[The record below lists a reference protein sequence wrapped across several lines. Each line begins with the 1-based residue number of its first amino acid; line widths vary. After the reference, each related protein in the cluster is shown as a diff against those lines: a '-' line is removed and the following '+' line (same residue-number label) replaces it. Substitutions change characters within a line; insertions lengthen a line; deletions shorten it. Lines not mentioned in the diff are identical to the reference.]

1 MFSKYKREIIILSVS
16 FCMCIS
22 IVGIIKLAFFKD
34 KSLIEP
40 IEKVEKYYNN
50 SNAKQN
56 YLEATTKKITT
67 TTTVF
72 ATTTETEKTDEDE
85 EDYQY
90 YEAPEIEEDGSII
103 YDGLTITEL
112 TNKLN
117 RSLPSYL
124 TNTGYFFAEYTK
136 KTGLNPYLSVA
147 IVLLETG
154 CNWQCS
160 YIMVNCNNI
169 GGLKGHGRC
178 GNTGYSAYD
187 SLEEG
192 IVSYLDIL
200 YNGYMLK
207 GLDTPEKMASTYAES
222 PEWARKVNTYI
233 EQIKAK

>member
-1 MFSKYKREIIILSVS
+1 M
-16 FCMCIS
+16 
-22 IVGIIKLAFFKD
+22 
-34 KSLIEP
+34 
-40 IEKVEKYYNN
+40 
-50 SNAKQN
+50 
-56 YLEATTKKITT
+56 
-67 TTTVF
+67 
-72 ATTTETEKTDEDE
+72 
-85 EDYQY
+85 
-90 YEAPEIEEDGSII
+90 APEIIDDGSII
-103 YDGLTITEL
+103 YDGLTVTEL

-117 RSLPSYL
+117 KSLPSHL

-187 SLEEG
+187 SLGEG